1 MTQFYLRSGAALS
14 EKLNSTVHLGKS
26 GVSGYISQNGPCS
39 RCGGA
44 GGSPHWFPEGGVCF
58 RCRGHNSQTFE
69 THTDRVFTSERLAVI
84 VAAAVKKEAKR
95 KAVQD
100 AKDSVAHLEFVQWAR
115 NHKKVIGGIVEGKG
129 NSFLESL
136 KLQLA
141 ANKILSDRQV
151 SAAVK
156 TLERAEK
163 RAVEGAASE
172 FVGEVKQRIE
182 FEAEVIGVYG
192 TEGFY
197 GHTDIVKFKDADGN
211 LFTWFA
217 TALSTDDM
225 LEHGDRMSIKGTIKK
240 HEEYRDVKQTVMTR
254 CKYTKFTVMTPDE
267 AAQAE
272 AVA

>member
-1 MTQFYLRSGAALS
+1 MTQFYFREGQALT
-14 EKLNSTVHLGKS
+14 EKQNATVHLGKRGDS
-26 GVSGYISQNGPCS
+26 GFIEYHGPCS
-39 RCGGA
+39 RCGGQ
-44 GGSPHWFPEGGVCF
+44 GGSQAWAYTGWTCYRCGG
-58 RCRGHNSQTFE
+58 GNSMAFE
-69 THTDRVFTSERLAVI
+69 TYTPRVYTAERLAVL
-84 VAAAVKKEAKR
+84 VAAADKKEAKR
-95 KAVQD
+95 VALQK
-100 AKDSVAHLEFVQWAR
+100 AKDTARHLEFIQWAR
-115 NHKKVIGGIVEGKG
+115 DHKKVIGGIIEAKG
-129 NSFLESL
+129 NPFLDSL
-136 KLQLA
+136 RLQLA
-141 ANKILSDRQV
+141 ANTILSDKQV

-197 GHTDIVKFKDADGN
+197 GHTDIVKFRDMDGN

-217 TALSTDDM
+217 SGYQD
-225 LEHGDRMSIKGTIKK
+225 LEHGDRMSIKGTIKG
-240 HEEYRDVKQTVMTR
+240 HDTYRDVKQTVLTR
-254 CKYTKFTVMTPDE
+254 CKYTKFTIMTPDE